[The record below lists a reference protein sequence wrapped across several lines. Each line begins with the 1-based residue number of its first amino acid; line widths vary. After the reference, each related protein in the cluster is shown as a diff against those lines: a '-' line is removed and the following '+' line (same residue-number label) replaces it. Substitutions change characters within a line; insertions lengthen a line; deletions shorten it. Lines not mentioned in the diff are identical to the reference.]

1 MIVYKTTNNL
11 LGKCFISKD
20 ANNLRSYLGS
30 GKALPNAV
38 NNHGKE
44 NFEKNTLEND
54 SIELLSNGMSIDGKR
69 FWSYKEDNL

>member
-30 GKALPNAV
+30 GKALPN
-38 NNHGKE
+38 
-44 NFEKNTLEND
+44 FEKNTLEND
-54 SIELLSNGMSIDGKR
+54 SIELLSIGMSIDGKR